1 MCYFIFKKNKKNW
14 LQFTFEKNN
23 LLGKKEKKI
32 TCHMEKS
39 QHPLDIKWSVLKAGH
54 ILRYEANTKHG

>member
-1 MCYFIFKKNKKNW
+1 MCYFIFQKNKKNW
-14 LQFTFEKNN
+14 LQFTFEKNK

-32 TCHMEKS
+32 TCHIEKS
-39 QHPLDIKWSVLKAGH
+39 PLDIKWSVLKAGH